1 VTGKLRNI
9 ALIGFMG
16 VGKSTVGRMVAHQL
30 GFEFADTDELIESRL
45 GCTIAEFF
53 KTQGEPKFRELE
65 RGLLRE
71 IAGWERRVIATG
83 GGFAAQPG
91 TLDELKQHALV
102 ICLWATP
109 ETVYDRVKHQSH
121 RPLLHVPDPVAR
133 IGELL
138 HAREPF
144 YRQAD
149 VLLSTD
155 QRSSKQLAQLIIS
168 EYRRLERERPPA

>member
-16 VGKSTVGRMVAHQL
+16 VGKSTVGRIVAHQL
-30 GFEFADTDELIESRL
+30 GFEFVDTDELLESRM
-45 GCTIAEFF
+45 GCSIAEFF
-53 KTQGEPKFRELE
+53 KSQGEDRFRELE

-71 IAGWERRVIATG
+71 IAMWERHVIATG

-91 TLDELKQHALV
+91 NLDELKQHALV
-102 ICLWATP
+102 ICLWAMP
-109 ETVYDRVKHQSH
+109 ETVYERVKHQTH

-133 IGELL
+133 IRELL

-155 QRSSKQLAQLIIS
+155 QRSSKQLAQLVIA
-168 EYRRLERERPPA
+168 EHRRLEREQPPA